1 VTGGNSPE
9 VSEAQFYGS
18 VSQHAARATEDVP
31 LVLST
36 PQVNKDVL
44 ARSNHSLDLYTCAH
58 HCSPASHLR
67 LTLTHL
73 SSPSIAYKAGLAHVV
88 GH

>member
-1 VTGGNSPE
+1 MERERETTKEHTNKDAVFYFKRRRRTQARENRVHAEIEIARPVTGGNSPE

-36 PQVNKDVL
+36 
-44 ARSNHSLDLYTCAH
+44 T
-58 HCSPASHLR
+58 
-67 LTLTHL
+67 
-73 SSPSIAYKAGLAHVV
+73 AG
-88 GH
+88 